1 MLHRVM
7 IVLGLS
13 AVFLLAAG
21 SGTQTK
27 ADSPGSVHA
36 YRMKPPPDPKP
47 KRQGLAGRVLQV
59 SRTKPPSDPKPP
71 PKPKDFQWL
80 GFNNSPIG

>member
-7 IVLGLS
+7 IALGLS

-47 KRQGLAGRVLQV
+47 KRLEPARVFQV

-80 GFNNSPIG
+80 GFNSSPIG

>member
-7 IVLGLS
+7 VVLGLS
-13 AVFLLAAG
+13 TVFLLAAG
-21 SGTQTK
+21 SGTQIK
-27 ADSPGSVHA
+27 ADSPGSAQA

-47 KRQGLAGRVLQV
+47 KRLVPAGRILLV

-71 PKPKDFQWL
+71 PKPKDFQWF
-80 GFNNSPIG
+80 GVNSSPIG